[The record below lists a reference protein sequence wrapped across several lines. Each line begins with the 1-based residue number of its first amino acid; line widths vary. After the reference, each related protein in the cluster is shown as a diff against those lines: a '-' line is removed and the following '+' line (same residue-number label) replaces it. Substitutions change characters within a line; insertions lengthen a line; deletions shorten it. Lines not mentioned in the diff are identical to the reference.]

1 MINNNNNNNN
11 NSTNNNDNNNNN
23 NNNVVSNE
31 NIEIL
36 IAVCYQS
43 LGQFKNAVNYYSK
56 VLINDQ
62 LSCSW
67 YQREIALH
75 LWSKLDKNCNSFCI
89 DNEIDPRLKDGWCKR
104 ASWRHILPSAESSS
118 STTSRYVPM
127 SQPKLVPDFD
137 SSTTCNETIDAGSEV
152 RYDIDETDTRNQDKG
167 KNEEA
172 KNEKEN
178 SQGSESAIAHLVRI
192 TAPYGN
198 WMQMRCIGF
207 LPNQRQVNTYS
218 SVH

>member
-1 MINNNNNNNN
+1 MIKNNH
-11 NSTNNNDNNNNN
+11 NNNNN
-23 NNNVVSNE
+23 NNNVLGNE
-31 NIEIL
+31 NVEAL

-43 LGQFKNAVNYYSK
+43 LGQFRNAVNYYSK

-75 LWSKLDKNCNSFCI
+75 LWSKLDKDCNSFCI

-118 STTSRYVPM
+118 STTSRYIPM
-127 SQPKLVPDFD
+127 SQSKLVPDFD
-137 SSTTCNETIDAGSEV
+137 TSATAKESNDAVGEMK
-152 RYDIDETDTRNQDKG
+152 YDSIDETDKRNQEKG
-167 KNEEA
+167 KNEEI
-172 KNEKEN
+172 KNGKDNSKE
-178 SQGSESAIAHLVRI
+178 SESPIAYLVRV
-192 TAPYGN
+192 TTPYGN

-207 LPNQRQVNTYS
+207 LPNQRQVNAN
-218 SVH
+218 